1 MEDKKVKK
9 TLYASEARSDAKIA
23 QSANYEKA
31 IERIESQSKL
41 GFEEVLLFG
50 IHINL
55 EGVKKLMDLGY
66 SVTSVIHPFEQV
78 KMYKVSWE

>member
-9 TLYASEARSDAKIA
+9 ILHASEAKADAEIA

-31 IERIESQSKL
+31 IEIIERQSKL
-41 GFEEVLLFG
+41 GFEEALLYG
-50 IHINL
+50 IWINV

-66 SVTSVIHPFEQV
+66 SVTTVIHPFEQV
-78 KMYKVSWE
+78 KMYKVSWA